1 MQHLREQLSKMT
13 TISAIETLKEFNRR
27 LQHSSS
33 LNDVQEIL
41 KIVKEIS
48 SMDIP
53 LGMLNQSGLEKSMTI
68 LTKRSDG
75 AKFASCKLKTK
86 WMKFQKEF
94 QLNRSIELAK
104 RQVAIAPKGIA
115 PAPRKRKMEEEAE
128 IEQPPQKLAR
138 HELVDKKIVE
148 QVVEKAPVVDCLL
161 GADVLRRLETI
172 CLMLEER
179 NKCRSAFELKAGVR
193 VNCAKTAC
201 FGNARSKMPIECGV
215 VQKFR
220 NLLFKDFEAIDGLE
234 QLPYDIL
241 EPVLARL
248 DSRRLQMFE
257 KHYPALASKTD
268 DLWKCL
274 VLRNYPGHNRVAIGT
289 WKELYAAEKRLEQEK
304 MEASK
309 ISFVAR
315 HRESAANVRK
325 IQFVDVQPLSKKALS
340 VMKKR

>member
-1 MQHLREQLSKMT
+1 MT
-13 TISAIETLKEFNRR
+13 TISAIDTLKELNQR
-27 LQHSSS
+27 LQHSSW

-53 LGMLNQSGLEKSMTI
+53 LRMLNQSGLEKSMTM

-75 AKFASCKLKTK
+75 AKDASSKLKNK
-86 WMKFQKEF
+86 WLKFNKEF
-94 QLNRSIELAK
+94 ELNKSIKLAK
-104 RQVAIAPKGIA
+104 RQVAIAPKAAGNAAA
-115 PAPRKRKMEEEAE
+115 PARKRKVQEEAE

-138 HELVDKKIVE
+138 LEVVDTRIVE
-148 QVVEKAPVVDCLL
+148 EVEKASVDDIRNDDCLL

-172 CLMLEER
+172 CFLLEQR

-193 VNCAKTAC
+193 VNCAKVAC
-201 FGNARSKMPIECGV
+201 FGNVKSKMPIECGV
-215 VQKFR
+215 VDKFR
-220 NLLFKDFEAIDGLE
+220 NLLLKDFEAIDGLE
-234 QLPYDIL
+234 ELPYEVL

-257 KHYPALASKTD
+257 KLYPALASKTD

-274 VLRNYPGHNRVAIGT
+274 VLQSYPAHNQVAIRT
-289 WKELYAAEKRLEQEK
+289 WKELYTAERRLEEEK
-304 MEASK
+304 LEASK
-309 ISFVAR
+309 VSFQAR
-315 HRESAANVRK
+315 HRESLANVRK

-340 VMKKR
+340 GMKKR